1 MKKEE
6 WFTPDYYPEFSC
18 KADKCRH
25 TCCSTWRI
33 PVSKKEY
40 QKLITMECS
49 EDLNRRVQS
58 AFVIPETVND
68 DVYRYVSFNWLG
80 QCPIQEKGLCSLHA
94 EKGEGYL
101 PKVCKLY
108 PRSLKKVG
116 VHNVASCSSSC
127 ERIIEMLYERKDLHI
142 ISIEM
147 EAENELFYE
156 IGEEEG
162 EQILLFQELI
172 KDHTTSLCQ
181 SISDICKIINEK
193 EFSKDYHEDI
203 DPLPEGLKLLKR
215 FIGQNNLFGQIAM
228 EVYERYE
235 KDKEL
240 YEKDKEGFEKRYP
253 DWMPFFERLINNS
266 MIYECFPFVDKRAD
280 RTSVYKGL
288 CLTYGLLRLVCIGY
302 CSLHNKKEDLIDA
315 TAALFHLIEHTAFYY
330 NAPLICDNA
339 AVFLKL

>member
-193 EFSKDYHEDI
+193 EFSKDYREDI

-215 FIGQNNLFGQIAM
+215 FIGQ
-228 EVYERYE
+228 
-235 KDKEL
+235 K
-240 YEKDKEGFEKRYP
+240 KRQ
-253 DWMPFFERLINNS
+253 
-266 MIYECFPFVDKRAD
+266 
-280 RTSVYKGL
+280 RTL
-288 CLTYGLLRLVCIGY
+288 
-302 CSLHNKKEDLIDA
+302 
-315 TAALFHLIEHTAFYY
+315 
-330 NAPLICDNA
+330 
-339 AVFLKL
+339 

>member
-101 PKVCKLY
+101 PKVCN
-108 PRSLKKVG
+108 R
-116 VHNVASCSSSC
+116 
-127 ERIIEMLYERKDLHI
+127 
-142 ISIEM
+142 
-147 EAENELFYE
+147 EA
-156 IGEEEG
+156 
-162 EQILLFQELI
+162 
-172 KDHTTSLCQ
+172 HSM
-181 SISDICKIINEK
+181 
-193 EFSKDYHEDI
+193 FSK
-203 DPLPEGLKLLKR
+203 
-215 FIGQNNLFGQIAM
+215 
-228 EVYERYE
+228 
-235 KDKEL
+235 
-240 YEKDKEGFEKRYP
+240 
-253 DWMPFFERLINNS
+253 
-266 MIYECFPFVDKRAD
+266 C
-280 RTSVYKGL
+280 
-288 CLTYGLLRLVCIGY
+288 
-302 CSLHNKKEDLIDA
+302 
-315 TAALFHLIEHTAFYY
+315 
-330 NAPLICDNA
+330 
-339 AVFLKL
+339 

>member
-101 PKVCKLY
+101 PKACKLY

-235 KDKEL
+235 KEKEL

-253 DWMPFFERLINNS
+253 DWMPFFERMINNS